1 MLRIASHG
9 HKYFSTVVPPLKA
22 SLPGGNAADS
32 TVAAFERALASGDA
46 LEMSGVETYPTGG
59 GISRTKPLVLAV
71 STREKRERG
80 KRELRESREGGRGSE
95 NRRRE
100 VCRQASLGLESLSFF
115 LRFFSSASLS
125 RDDSPPLSALTSFL
139 FLPSLLAPLS
149 ILTSKKQKTRTKK
162 GHGRDGRAR
171 RRERPGAHRGRRGR
185 EGLQVHFYAALWTSV
200 KWWGQHVLI
209 SRCPSH
215 AALS

>member
-1 MLRIASHG
+1 MVTSISQLLFRRSRPRCPAA
-9 HKYFSTVVPPLKA
+9 TPPTPPWRPLKG
-22 SLPGGNAADS
+22 LWRPGTPSRCLALRHTRRAA
-32 TVAAFERALASGDA
+32 
-46 LEMSGVETYPTGG
+46 GG